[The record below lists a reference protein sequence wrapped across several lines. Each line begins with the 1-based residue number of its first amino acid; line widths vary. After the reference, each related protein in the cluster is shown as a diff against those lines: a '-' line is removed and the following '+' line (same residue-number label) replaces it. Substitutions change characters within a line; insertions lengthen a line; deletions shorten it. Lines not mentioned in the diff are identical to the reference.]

1 MHDQVPGLVWPD
13 AVPDQLAHPLPG
25 RVLVTGAGG
34 SIGGDVVGLLQLYG
48 THVTA
53 LSSTWRR
60 PSPADVVITGDATDP
75 DAVAAALDGVEAVVH
90 MAAIPGEGLAEP
102 YPGYRTNTGATFNVL
117 SRAGEL
123 GVHRCVLA
131 SSINAFGVPANHHQ
145 RLPAYYPIDEEIPRD
160 LDDWYS
166 LSKAS
171 DELSA
176 EMAASHW
183 GMTVIALRFPLTS
196 LPSRVRELS
205 RPHRHRQVREGWS
218 YLDRRDAAR
227 AVLHALTAP
236 LTGAHVIG
244 LSAVDTFREEDTESL
259 LDAYA
264 PHVPRRRSFLG
275 RAALIDT
282 TRAEVRLG
290 FRPRHTYDEP
300 DPALID

>member
-1 MHDQVPGLVWPD
+1 MHDQIPGLVWPD
-13 AVPDQLAHPLPG
+13 AVPDRLAHPLPG
-25 RVLVTGAGG
+25 HVLVTGAGG
-34 SIGGDVVGLLQLYG
+34 SIGGDVVSLLQLYG
-48 THVTA
+48 AHVTA
-53 LSSTWRR
+53 LSSRWRR

-75 DAVAAALDGVEAVVH
+75 AAVAAALDGVEAVVH

-117 SRAGEL
+117 SLAGEL

-183 GMTVIALRFPLTS
+183 GMTVVALRFPLTT
-196 LPSRVRELS
+196 LPSRVREVAQS
-205 RPHRHRQVREGWS
+205 HSHRQVREGWS

-227 AVLHALTAP
+227 AVLHALVAP

-244 LSAVDTFREEDTESL
+244 LSAIDTFREEDTESL
-259 LDAYA
+259 LEAYA
-264 PHVPRRRSFLG
+264 PHVPRRRALAG

-282 TRAEVRLG
+282 TRAEQRLG
-290 FRPRHTYDEP
+290 FRPHHTYDEP
-300 DPALID
+300 DPALLV